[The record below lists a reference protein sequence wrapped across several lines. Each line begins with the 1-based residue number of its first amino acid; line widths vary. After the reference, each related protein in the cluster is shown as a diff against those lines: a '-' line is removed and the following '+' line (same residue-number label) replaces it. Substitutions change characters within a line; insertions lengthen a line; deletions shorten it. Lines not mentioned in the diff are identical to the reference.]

1 MNPIQKA
8 VRWTLEK
15 ALGFPPMDV
24 SNHGLGRYFMTG
36 GSTAAG
42 ITVSPTN
49 SLALAAVYG
58 CARVWCNT
66 LASVPLNVFREGS
79 AGREKAT
86 SHPLYYL
93 LHDQPNALMTS
104 FEWREAMVLGLALWG
119 NSYSYIAKLGGIPRS
134 LNPMRPDWVTV
145 VYDEKGLRYEYHGI
159 NGVTRTYQ
167 PEEVLHLRNFSL
179 DGIHGLSPLG
189 VAREV
194 IGKGLALQQYSS
206 SFFRNGG
213 RPGGVL
219 EHPGKLGV
227 DAVKRL
233 RSEWREVHAG
243 SENAGETAILYEGM
257 KYAPIG
263 VPPEDAQFVET
274 AKLNTADI
282 ACLYGVPL
290 NKLAQSD
297 KSATYASAEQ
307 FSLDFVKDTVRPLA
321 VRFEQAI
328 NKSLVGPRSD
338 VFAEFD
344 LEGLLRGDAASRG
357 TYYNFLLQNG
367 VVNRNLVARK
377 ENFPELGPEGEIYTV
392 QSNMIDLSKLPDMVP
407 GPAPASSPAAVPAKD
422 NPSVVFAPQIE
433 VEHKLDAEHSAEV
446 IRETV
451 GALERSARGRK
462 KIITLRRDEDGLVTG
477 ADAVEVIQ

>member
-1 MNPIQKA
+1 MNPVQKA
-8 VRWTLEK
+8 VRWAFEK
-15 ALGFPPMDV
+15 AVGFPPMDV

-36 GSTAAG
+36 GPTSAG
-42 ITVSPTN
+42 ITVSPTG

-58 CARVWCNT
+58 CARVWCNS
-66 LASVPLNVFREGS
+66 LASVPLNVFREGD

-86 SHPLYYL
+86 GHPLYRI
-93 LHDQPNALMTS
+93 LHDQPNSLMTS
-104 FEWREAMVLGLALWG
+104 FEWREAMILALALWG
-119 NSYSYIAKLGGIPRS
+119 NGYSYIERIAGRVVS
-134 LNPMRPDWVTV
+134 LNPLRPDWVTV
-145 VYDEKGLRYEYHGI
+145 IFDEKGLRYNYSTI
-159 NGVTRTYQ
+159 NGITKTYE
-167 PEEVLHLRNFSL
+167 PEDVLHLRNFSL
-179 DGIHGLSPLG
+179 DGINGLSPLG

-206 SFFRNGG
+206 AFFRNGG

-233 RSEWREVHAG
+233 RTEWREVHAG
-243 SENAGETAILYEGM
+243 ADNAGETAVLYEGM
-257 KYAPIG
+257 KYSPIG

-274 AKLNTADI
+274 SKLNAADI
-282 ACLYGVPL
+282 ACFYGVPL

-297 KSATYASAEQ
+297 KTATYASAEQ

-367 VVNRNLVARK
+367 VVNRNQVARK
-377 ENFPELGPEGEIYTV
+377 ENFPELGAEGEIYTV
-392 QSNMIDLSKLPDMVP
+392 QSNMIDLADIGKMAA
-407 GPAPASSPAAVPAKD
+407 APTPQTPAKES
-422 NPSVVFAPQIE
+422 PGIAP
-433 VEHKLDAEHSAEV
+433 
-446 IRETV
+446 
-451 GALERSARGRK
+451 
-462 KIITLRRDEDGLVTG
+462 
-477 ADAVEVIQ
+477 